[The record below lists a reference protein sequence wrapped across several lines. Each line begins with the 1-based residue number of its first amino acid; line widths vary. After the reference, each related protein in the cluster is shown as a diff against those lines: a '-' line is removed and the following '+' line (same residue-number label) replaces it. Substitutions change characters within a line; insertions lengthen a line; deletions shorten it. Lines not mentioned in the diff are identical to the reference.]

1 MNGPG
6 VGRTTW
12 RRRPGR
18 VYRSLGDVVEPFR
31 DELARLVVHGALHDA
46 TRAGAHPDSAPV
58 ARLTHHVE
66 IVRDTF
72 GGLVMVV
79 RGFLFTAGAALLGLL
94 ALDAT
99 VAALVA
105 APLLAGLVVF
115 TAALPSMLA
124 HQRTQVRAGEAWAA
138 GCRWWSCCSP
148 RRGWCD
154 AG

>member
-1 MNGPG
+1 M
-6 VGRTTW
+6 
-12 RRRPGR
+12 
-18 VYRSLGDVVEPFR
+18 VEPFR